1 VPDDEVNLR
10 AANAY
15 VVWPLAVLDYF
26 REPAEATAWSLLH
39 TRQALVFGVA
49 AWLGYFAL
57 LTLPLLVVIVVPSAS
72 TGAIVWLYGVA
83 FLADLTAA
91 VILAMLAFRY
101 RARAL
106 RGDLFSV
113 PLVTPLADRLLRIE
127 R

>member
-15 VVWPLAVLDYF
+15 VVWPLAIFDYF
-26 REPAEATAWSLLH
+26 REPAEATAWSRLH

-49 AWLGYFAL
+49 AWIGYFAL
-57 LTLPLLVVIVVPSAS
+57 LALPLLIVIAVPSAS

-83 FLADLTAA
+83 FLADFAAA
-91 VILAMLAFRY
+91 VILAAAAFRY

-106 RGDLFSV
+106 RGDLFSIPV
-113 PLVTPLADRLLRIE
+113 VTPLADRVLRIE